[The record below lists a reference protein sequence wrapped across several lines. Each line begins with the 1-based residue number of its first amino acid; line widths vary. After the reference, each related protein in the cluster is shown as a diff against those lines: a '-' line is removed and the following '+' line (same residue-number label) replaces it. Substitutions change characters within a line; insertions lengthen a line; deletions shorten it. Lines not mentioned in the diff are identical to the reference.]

1 MIADK
6 NHDQK
11 ARDDGAQ
18 SSRGPLNGRA
28 PLPLIEV
35 QGSTQIVSFVNS
47 AFCTLLGKGR
57 AEIIGKLYRE
67 VVPAGHSTMPL
78 AATMSQ
84 TGEALTNGRDP
95 SESDPAVW
103 HYELWPAL
111 DANEPAVGVIIQ
123 VTKAS
128 NFRLNAAAINEALLI
143 SGLRQHELT
152 EMAERLNE
160 QLEKEIAVRK
170 IVQASLIEA
179 KDRLADHAGEL
190 ERLVAERTE
199 KLLEMVG
206 ELEAF
211 SYSVAHD
218 LRAPLRAVQGYSTAL
233 LSEYAD
239 RLDETGCSYLQ
250 RMERAAVRMDKLIQ
264 DVLSYTKILRE
275 VPIEAIAL
283 DTLLRDLIDTYED
296 WQLPRADIQIDGK
309 LPNVFGNEALLGQCL
324 ANLLGNAV
332 KFVAP
337 GTLPQITVRAE
348 YLLDHVR
355 IWVVDNGVGIAVENQ
370 SRVFRMF
377 ERIYTASE
385 YSGTG
390 IGLTI
395 VRKAMQRMGGRVGFD
410 SELGKGSRFWLEL
423 SHAKD

>member
-1 MIADK
+1 
-6 NHDQK
+6 
-11 ARDDGAQ
+11 
-18 SSRGPLNGRA
+18 
-28 PLPLIEV
+28 
-35 QGSTQIVSFVNS
+35 
-47 AFCTLLGKGR
+47 
-57 AEIIGKLYRE
+57 
-67 VVPAGHSTMPL
+67 
-78 AATMSQ
+78 
-84 TGEALTNGRDP
+84 
-95 SESDPAVW
+95 
-103 HYELWPAL
+103 
-111 DANEPAVGVIIQ
+111 VIIQ

-152 EMAERLNE
+152 EMAERLNQ
-160 QLEKEIAVRK
+160 QLEKEIAARK
-170 IVQASLIEA
+170 LVQESLVEA

-199 KLLEMVG
+199 KLREMVC

-233 LSEYAD
+233 LDQYAD

-250 RMERAAVRMDKLIQ
+250 RMERASIRMDKLIQ
-264 DVLSYTKILRE
+264 DVLSYTKILRD
-275 VPIEAIAL
+275 VPMESIAL
-283 DTLLRDLIDTYED
+283 DTLLRDLIVTYED

-309 LPNVFGNEALLGQCL
+309 LPNVFGNEALLSQCL
-324 ANLLGNAV
+324 SNLLGNAV

-337 GTLPQITVRAE
+337 GAVPQVRVRAE
-348 YLLDHVR
+348 HSPDHVR
-355 IWVVDNGVGIAVENQ
+355 IWVVDNGLGIALENH

-377 ERIYTASE
+377 ERIYTVSE

-395 VRKAMQRMGGRVGFD
+395 VRKAMERMGGRVGFD

-423 SHAKD
+423 PHSND